1 MARVLATQ
9 LQVADERC
17 RHVVFVCEAV
27 RVGQQHEVEADAGED
42 EVGEIAA
49 ASQLVPAGVAVEVS
63 HRGPTHTTHGQSRAV
78 NAAERRLFLNLQ
90 IGFRKP
96 IFEGHPIATRAAAV
110 SVASA
115 NKAGLTRVKP
125 PAKK

>member
-1 MARVLATQ
+1 MSRVLATQ

-17 RHVVFVCEAV
+17 RHVVFVCKAV

-63 HRGPTHTTHGQSRAV
+63 HRGPTHTTHRQSTPQNV
-78 NAAERRLFLNLQ
+78 DFFLVYK
-90 IGFRKP
+90 IGFLKP
-96 IFEGHPIATRAAAV
+96 IFDGHRVSISSAAAV